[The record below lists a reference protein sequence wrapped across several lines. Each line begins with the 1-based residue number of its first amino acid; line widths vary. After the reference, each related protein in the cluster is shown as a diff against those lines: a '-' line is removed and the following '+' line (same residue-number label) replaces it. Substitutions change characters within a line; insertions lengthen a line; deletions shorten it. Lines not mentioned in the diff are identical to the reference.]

1 MTVVFVGVII
11 TILAVMFV
19 TNSNFL
25 EQYYVVYKMEDLTN
39 MYKAAEEKVKDGS
52 LGEDDANEALNHLSE
67 KSNISAIIADEDGSI
82 LFMTAREKNGQLF
95 AQLMGYLIGE
105 NQDEGKLLKHR
116 KNYELR
122 QDHRSIQ

>member
-1 MTVVFVGVII
+1 MMKRSLKRQMTVVFVGVII

-52 LGEDDANEALNHLSE
+52 LGEDHANEALNHLSE
-67 KSNISAIIADEDGSI
+67 KSNISAIIADED
-82 LFMTAREKNGQLF
+82 RCV
-95 AQLMGYLIGE
+95 
-105 NQDEGKLLKHR
+105 
-116 KNYELR
+116 
-122 QDHRSIQ
+122 